1 MNYFSTITLTLL
13 YYKLLLLTISSSR
26 HFISEIDKRRLYFK
40 RRLQKTTKDKIYIDK
55 YKNRNI
61 VNNVSSFINIVYF
74 YITRYLQNYTMFQK
88 YLLERVKIPLY
99 SSKIAETISNH
110 VHPEEILQTGR
121 WRNRKLIS
129 SSES

>member
-88 YLLERVKIPLY
+88 YLLERVKIRLY
-99 SSKIAETISNH
+99 SSKIAGTISNH
-110 VHPEEILQTGR
+110 VHPEEILQTRR